1 MLNLDAVR
9 AASDFLFEKWTAL
22 ERIDQLPEP
31 LRPAS
36 RHEGYAI
43 QAEIEHK
50 SAFPLFGWK
59 IAATSEAGQKHIGVT
74 GPMAGRILHEKVLPA
89 HAAVSLHGNLM
100 RVAEV
105 EFAFKMDKDLMPRPA
120 TYTQDEVL
128 QAVASLHPA
137 LEMPDSR
144 FDDFV
149 QVGAYQLIADNA
161 CAHLFMLGE
170 ATDAEWRQID
180 LSTFSVAVNHIRN
193 GQAKALTGQ
202 GSNVLGDPRKALLW
216 IANELTQSGVA
227 LRAGQV
233 ITTGT
238 CLTPVQVEAGDRIE
252 ADFAQFGFISASFI

>member
-1 MLNLDAVR
+1 MLPNDAIR
-9 AASDFLFEKWTAL
+9 AASDILFENWTART
-22 ERIDQLPEP
+22 RIDQLPES
-31 LRPAS
+31 LRPSS
-36 RHEGYAI
+36 RHQGYAI
-43 QAEIEHK
+43 QAEIERK

-89 HAAVSLHGNLM
+89 HAAVTLHGNLM

-105 EFAFKMDKDLMPRPA
+105 EFAFKIGKDLLPRSSL
-120 TYTQDEVL
+120 YTQEEVL
-128 QAVASLHPA
+128 QAVSSLHPA

-144 FDDFV
+144 YHDFV
-149 QVGAYQLIADNA
+149 AVGEYQLIADNA

-170 ATDAEWRQID
+170 ATGADWRQID